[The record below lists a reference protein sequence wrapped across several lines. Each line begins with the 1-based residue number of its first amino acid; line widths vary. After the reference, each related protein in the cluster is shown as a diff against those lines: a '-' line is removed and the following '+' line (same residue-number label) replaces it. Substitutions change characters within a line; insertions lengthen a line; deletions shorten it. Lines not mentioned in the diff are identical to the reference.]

1 MQRLSIAEQSPG
13 QRFLGQ
19 QCFDHAMWLWRPCPR
34 LELTCVE
41 PSLSPDL
48 GFIGAQGLPIIV
60 SRNYENGV
68 DISVQ
73 NFSIIALNA
82 HCSVSEMFINSYLD
96 RTPPKLCQ
104 IWC

>member
-48 GFIGAQGLPIIV
+48 GFIGAQGLPITV
-60 SRNYENGV
+60 SRNYENGGRYQCTKFFNNR
-68 DISVQ
+68 IK
-73 NFSIIALNA
+73 
-82 HCSVSEMFINSYLD
+82 CSLLS
-96 RTPPKLCQ
+96 Q
-104 IWC
+104 